1 MVVARLRSRF
11 QTSWPTH
18 VFCKHVFVVL
28 PLWLSHGSALDIS
41 RSSERLKT
49 GVNPFLP
56 LHSSHTP
63 EERMQVDVT
72 RMMHVLEKKSGAQDT
87 TEQVRPA
94 PQRSR
99 LSRNLERRRPIG

>member
-1 MVVARLRSRF
+1 MA
-11 QTSWPTH
+11 
-18 VFCKHVFVVL
+18 
-28 PLWLSHGSALDIS
+28 
-41 RSSERLKT
+41 
-49 GVNPFLP
+49 
-56 LHSSHTP
+56 

-99 LSRNLERRRPIG
+99 PSQNLERRRPIG